1 MSKPRIT
8 VLGSYNTDLT
18 TFTPRMPQPGETI
31 LGSGFKTGPGGKGSN
46 QAVAA
51 ARVGAWVSFVGRI
64 GQDMFGEMA
73 LRTWKEAGVDTACVR
88 QSSEQATGV
97 ATILVDS
104 HGENMIVV
112 ASGANF
118 AVSPADVEAAADA
131 IANSKVVLTQLETPL
146 PAVRRLL
153 ELGRAQ
159 GVLTIL
165 NPAPGQPLDRDL
177 LALCDIITPNQ
188 TEAEI
193 ITGVPSTDAESAA
206 RALRE
211 HGARTV
217 VMTLGGE
224 GVLLYDDQG
233 PRRFAAFKVDR
244 VVDTTGAGD
253 AFNGALAVAL
263 AEGRSMPDA
272 IRFASATGAIS
283 VTRPGATE
291 SMPTRAEVDALLAS
305 AG

>member
-64 GQDMFGEMA
+64 GRDMFGEMA
-73 LRTWKEAGVDTACVR
+73 LHTWQEAGVDTAYVQ
-88 QSSEQATGV
+88 QSSDQATGV

-118 AVSPADVEAAADA
+118 AVSPADVEAAAGA
-131 IANSKVVLTQLETPL
+131 IAASKVVLTQLETPL

-153 ELGRAQ
+153 EMGRAQ

-165 NPAPGQPLDRDL
+165 NPAPGQPLDREL

-193 ITGVPSTDAESAA
+193 ITGVSSADAESAA
-206 RALRE
+206 RSLRE
-211 HGARTV
+211 YGAKTV

-224 GVLLYDDQG
+224 GVLLYNEQG
-233 PRRFAAFKVDR
+233 PRRFPAFRVAQ

-263 AEGRSMPDA
+263 AEGKSMPDA

-291 SMPTRAEVDALLAS
+291 SMPTRAEVEALLKSAS
-305 AG
+305 

>member
-1 MSKPRIT
+1 VSKPRIT

-18 TFTPRMPQPGETI
+18 TFTSRMPQPGETI

-51 ARVGAWVSFVGRI
+51 ARAGADVTFIGRI

-73 LRTWKEAGVDTACVR
+73 LKTWHADGIDTAHVQ
-88 QSSEQATGV
+88 QSGSESTGV

-118 AVSPADVEAAADA
+118 EVAANDVDRAEGA
-131 IANSKVVLTQLETPL
+131 IRNSKVVLTQLETPL
-146 PAVRRLL
+146 VAVRRLL
-153 ELGRAQ
+153 ELGRQ
-159 GVLTIL
+159 HGVLTIL
-165 NPAPGQPLDRDL
+165 NPAPGQVLERDL
-177 LALCDIITPNQ
+177 LALVDIITPNQ
-188 TEAEI
+188 TEAEL
-193 ITGVPSTDAESAA
+193 ITGVSSADAESAA
-206 RALRE
+206 TTLLTY
-211 HGARTV
+211 GMRTV

-224 GVLLYDDQG
+224 GVLLVDEHG
-233 PRRFAAFKVDR
+233 PQRFPALPVDK

-263 AEGRSMPDA
+263 AEDRPLPEA
-272 IRFASATGAIS
+272 IRFANATGAIS

-291 SMPTRAEVDALLAS
+291 SMPTRAEIDALLAK
-305 AG
+305 G

>member
-18 TFTPRMPQPGETI
+18 TFTSRMPQPGETL

-51 ARVGAWVSFVGRI
+51 ARAGADVTFIGRI

-73 LRTWKEAGVDTACVR
+73 LKTWQAAGIETAHV
-88 QSSEQATGV
+88 QHSAAEPTGV
-97 ATILVDS
+97 ATILVDG

-118 AVSPADVEAAADA
+118 EVSAADVEAAAEA
-131 IANSKVVLTQLETPL
+131 IRASKVVLTQLETPL

-153 ELGRAQ
+153 ELAHQ
-159 GVLTIL
+159 SGVPAIL
-165 NPAPGQPLDRDL
+165 NPAPGQALGRDL
-177 LALCDIITPNQ
+177 LALVDIITPNQ
-188 TEAEI
+188 TEAEL
-193 ITGVPSTDAESAA
+193 ITGTPSADPESAA
-206 RALRE
+206 AALRA
-211 HGARTV
+211 HGAHTV
-217 VMTLGGE
+217 VMTLGGD
-224 GVLLYDDQG
+224 GVLLVDEHG
-233 PRRFAAFKVDR
+233 PQRFPAFPVER

-263 AEGRSMPDA
+263 AEGRLLADA
-272 IRFASATGAIS
+272 IRFASATGALS

-291 SMPTRAEVDALLAS
+291 SLPTRAEIDALLAQ
-305 AG
+305 G

>member
-224 GVLLYDDQG
+224 GVLLYDNQG